1 MSLVYIGLGSNLGDR
16 HGNILTALELLKVA
30 GIKVDKVASFIETSP
45 YGEVEQPNFINTV
58 CSAETALLP
67 QELLKLLKKIEE
79 KMGRVETVRWGP
91 RVIDLDILL
100 YDNLI
105 IGEENLTIP
114 HADMLNRRFVL
125 EPLIE
130 IAPDLVHPTNGIR
143 MSNQSIY
150 AKEEK
155 SCK

>member
-16 HGNILTALELLKVA
+16 HGNIETAIELMKAA
-30 GIKVDKVASFIETSP
+30 GVEVEKVASFIETPP
-45 YGEVEQPNFINTV
+45 YGEIAQPNFINTV
-58 CSAETALLP
+58 CSAKTVLSP
-67 QELLKLLKKIEE
+67 QELLKELKEIEK

-105 IGEENLTIP
+105 LQEENLNIP

-125 EPLIE
+125 EPLTE
-130 IAPDLVHPTNGIR
+130 IAPNLVHPVNGII
-143 MSNQSIY
+143 MSDQ
-150 AKEEK
+150 
-155 SCK
+155 

>member
-16 HGNILTALELLKVA
+16 HCNIETAIKLMKEA
-30 GIKVDKVASFIETSP
+30 GVEVEKVASFIETPP

-58 CSAETALLP
+58 CSAKTALSP
-67 QELLKLLKKIEE
+67 QELLKELKEIEK

-105 IGEENLTIP
+105 LQEKNLNIP
-114 HADMLNRRFVL
+114 HTDMLNRQFVL
-125 EPLIE
+125 APLIE
-130 IAPDLVHPTNGIR
+130 IAPNLVHPVNGII
-143 MSNQSIY
+143 MSDQ
-150 AKEEK
+150 
-155 SCK
+155 